1 VELTKKFYVFH
12 QRHLGKSAYI
22 EEGSSP
28 TEYPVIAAAHS
39 QQDARVMSETVCE
52 SINQAWWQAN
62 SEVTANDI
70 RIIHDACDFIQALQR
85 QFRIDVDKPKDLPA
99 RGPRANIHLPGTTAI
114 ARDKLITKSGSEL
127 ICAIGTSSICNNN
140 LCVRRSLAQMLKK
153 WSYQQRLVEYRDDDR
168 DPGPNAFLRIA
179 C

>member
-1 VELTKKFYVFH
+1 
-12 QRHLGKSAYI
+12 
-22 EEGSSP
+22 
-28 TEYPVIAAAHS
+28 
-39 QQDARVMSETVCE
+39 MSEAVRE

-70 RIIHDACDFIQALQR
+70 RIIHDACDLIQALQR

-127 ICAIGTSSICNNN
+127 ICAIGTSAVCNNN
-140 LCVRRSLAQMLKK
+140 LRVRRSLAQILKK
-153 WSYQQRLVEYRDDDR
+153 WSYQQRLVKNRDDDR
-168 DPGPNAFLRIA
+168 DPGPKAFLRIA